1 MEDYKQELV
10 EMFRFHGHICWAS
23 AAYILAL
30 TMREAA
36 GADDCWTHEALGD
49 YKTLLAE
56 GIKSSDC
63 CAR

>member
-1 MEDYKQELV
+1 VLQK
-10 EMFRFHGHICWAS
+10 S
-23 AAYILAL
+23 L

-36 GADDCWTHEALGD
+36 GADDCWTHETLGD